1 MNNKGLERSCSSY
14 RDLVVW
20 QRAIQLC
27 HAIYSVTAS
36 FPREERFGLTSQMRR
51 AAVSIPSNIAEGQGR
66 LSTSEFRQFLGIARG
81 SLRELETQLL
91 IAADLEYLSKE
102 ASERCLSTMEEVS
115 RMLNALITSI
125 SQSQAS
131 T

>member
-1 MNNKGLERSCSSY
+1 MSSKEPAKSCSSY

-20 QRAIQLC
+20 QRAMQLC
-27 HAIYSVTAS
+27 RAIYSATAS

-51 AAVSIPSNIAEGQGR
+51 AAVSIASNIAEGQGR
-66 LSTSEFRQFLGIARG
+66 LSASEFRRFLGIARG

-91 IAADLEYLSKE
+91 IATDLGYLPRQ
-102 ASERCLSTMEEVS
+102 ASDRCVDLMDEVS

-125 SQSQAS
+125 SRSQPS

>member
-1 MNNKGLERSCSSY
+1 MPP
-14 RDLVVW
+14 
-20 QRAIQLC
+20 
-27 HAIYSVTAS
+27 IYSATTD

-51 AAVSIPSNIAEGQGR
+51 AAVSIASNIAEGQGR
-66 LSTSEFRQFLGIARG
+66 LSANEFRQFLGIARG

-91 IAADLEYLSKE
+91 IAADLAYLPRQ
-102 ASERCLSTMEEVS
+102 ASDRCVALMDEVS

-125 SQSQAS
+125 SRSQPS